1 MSQELFVGVDAG
13 GTRTRLVLGNRMGE
27 LLDRVQG
34 GPGNF
39 QRLGAAALGS
49 LIEDLL
55 GQVRLISTPVVL
67 CAGVAGAGR
76 VPEQMALQQE
86 LEGRQLAGRILVVS
100 DARAALEG
108 AHGGAEGI
116 VCIAGTGSMVLGR
129 NAAGEEARAGG
140 WGPVLGDEGSAYA
153 LVLEGVRGAL
163 RAVDGSGTGTQLQQD
178 LLEALGLTDWKDI
191 IAAVYGEGLSRERLA
206 EACPAVFAAARA
218 GDRVAVDVIAAG
230 GRALGAQVAAVAR
243 RLWLAAPVA
252 VAGAGG
258 VFAEMDRLRAPMA
271 EGAARVAVQL
281 GPPQLPAHLGAL
293 LLSLREAGVSLPDAA
308 LSRWALP
315 YEA

>member
-13 GTRTRLVLGNRMGE
+13 GTRTRLVLGNRVGE
-27 LLDRVQG
+27 LLDSIQG

-39 QRLGAAALGS
+39 QRLGAVALGS

-163 RAVDGSGTGTQLQQD
+163 RAVDGSGAGTQLQQD
-178 LLEALGLTDWKDI
+178 LLEALGLTDWKDV
-191 IAAVYGEGLSRERLA
+191 IAAVHGEGLSPERLA

-218 GDRVAVDVIAAG
+218 GDRVAVDVIDAG

-258 VFAEMDRLRAPMA
+258 VFAEMDRLRAPMV

-293 LLSLREAGVSLPDAA
+293 LLSLREAGVSLPDGA
-308 LSRWALP
+308 LSRWALTC
-315 YEA
+315 EA

>member
-1 MSQELFVGVDAG
+1 MQKKVFTAMAVVG
-13 GTRTRLVLGNRMGE
+13 
-27 LLDRVQG
+27 LLLASREGV
-34 GPGNF
+34 GP
-39 QRLGAAALGS
+39 A
-49 LIEDLL
+49 
-55 GQVRLISTPVVL
+55 VV
-67 CAGVAGAGR
+67 A
-76 VPEQMALQQE
+76 
-86 LEGRQLAGRILVVS
+86 VVS
-100 DARAALEG
+100 TE
-108 AHGGAEGI
+108 
-116 VCIAGTGSMVLGR
+116 
-129 NAAGEEARAGG
+129 
-140 WGPVLGDEGSAYA
+140 
-153 LVLEGVRGAL
+153 
-163 RAVDGSGTGTQLQQD
+163 
-178 LLEALGLTDWKDI
+178 
-191 IAAVYGEGLSRERLA
+191 
-206 EACPAVFAAARA
+206 
-218 GDRVAVDVIAAG
+218 DRVAVDIIDAG

>member
-1 MSQELFVGVDAG
+1 LSQELFVGVDAG
-13 GTRTRLVLGNRMGE
+13 GTRTRLVLGNRVGE
-27 LLDRVQG
+27 LFDRVQG

-39 QRLGAAALGS
+39 HRLGAVALGS

-178 LLEALGLTDWKDI
+178 LLEALGLADWKDI

-218 GDRVAVDVIAAG
+218 GDRVAVDVIDAG

-243 RLWLAAPVA
+243 RLRLAAPVA

-308 LSRWALP
+308 LNRWALP